1 MTNQDNIRKW
11 KKYKLRLDKWIKHVD
26 KYIIKLESNYER
38 KPKKTYR
45 QIKN

>member
-1 MTNQDNIRKW
+1 MRKQDQIRYW
-11 KKYKLRLDKWIKHVD
+11 KKYKRRLDKWIKYVD

-45 QIKN
+45 QVKN